1 MLRRLLVTGLLV
13 LFVGAAAFWLMTIP
27 DTVSRDLLTDR
38 KPDLANGET
47 MFWAGGCASC
57 HAAPDAEGDERLVM
71 SGGVELETPFG
82 TFVAPNISPH
92 AEAGIGTWS
101 TLDFVNAM
109 VKGTSPDGRHYYPAF
124 PYTYYQRMEIED
136 IIDLKGFIDTLP
148 SSDKVAAPHSL
159 RFPYSVRRGLGMWKR
174 QYLDGRPLEPVLNAS
189 AEVQWGQY
197 LVQGPG
203 HCGACHTPR
212 DEYGGPINSRFLA
225 GTSGDNGVEKA
236 PNITPHEDGIG
247 SWSARDIAY
256 SLETGFDPEFDSF
269 GGSMVEVQENMAK
282 LSPNDRAAIAAYLK
296 TIEPLPSE

>member
-1 MLRRLLVTGLLV
+1 
-13 LFVGAAAFWLMTIP
+13 
-27 DTVSRDLLTDR
+27 
-38 KPDLANGET
+38 
-47 MFWAGGCASC
+47 
-57 HAAPDAEGDERLVM
+57 
-71 SGGVELETPFG
+71 
-82 TFVAPNISPH
+82 
-92 AEAGIGTWS
+92 
-101 TLDFVNAM
+101 
-109 VKGTSPDGRHYYPAF
+109 
-124 PYTYYQRMEIED
+124 
-136 IIDLKGFIDTLP
+136 
-148 SSDKVAAPHSL
+148 
-159 RFPYSVRRGLGMWKR
+159 MWKR